1 MKRVFFGPRS
11 LSGIGQVTRRYSELV
26 GGDFIEFGHP
36 VAGKW
41 DVGFAFMLPLD
52 DLIQIV
58 KEYSK
63 HCSKMVYYTIC
74 ETEPVNDD
82 YAKLF
87 ELTDTLW
94 TSSQFCSDIFK
105 KQFPDK
111 KFPVL
116 HLHAPIPRTNVS
128 LVPFG
133 IPDARYIFY
142 HIGNV
147 IDQRKNIHKLIECF
161 YRANIPDSLL
171 VLKATCHT
179 PVTSKMPR
187 IFVINEF
194 LTHIQ
199 MESLHAQCDCYV
211 SFAHS
216 EGAGMGA
223 VEAALRNKPVI
234 VQEYGGTV
242 EYVKT
247 PYVVPCDMIQV
258 GRDDFLF
265 KKEHMWGDPNMDK
278 MIEFMRYVA
287 ENEVRT
293 FDHSFTRDLMKSVE
307 KKIFSVL
314 ST

>member
-1 MKRVFFGPRS
+1 MNRVFFGPRS
-11 LSGIGQVTRRYSELV
+11 ISGIGQVTRRYSELV
-26 GGDFIEFGHP
+26 GGEFIEFGQP
-36 VAGKW
+36 VVGNW
-41 DVGFAFMLPLD
+41 DVGFAFVLPLD

-58 KEYSK
+58 KGYTK
-63 HCSKMVYYTIC
+63 HCKKMVYYTIC

-105 KQFPDK
+105 KQFPQGN
-111 KFPVL
+111 FPVL
-116 HLHAPIPRTNVS
+116 HLFAPNPRPIENYS
-128 LVPFG
+128 LGIVPS
-133 IPDARYIFY
+133 ARYIFY

-179 PVTSKMPR
+179 PVSSLPKV
-187 IFVINEF
+187 FVINDF
-194 LTHIQ
+194 LTQ
-199 MESLHAQCDCYV
+199 LQLEYLHDQCNCYV

-234 VQEYGGTV
+234 IQEYGGTK
-242 EYVKT
+242 EYIKT
-247 PYVVPCDMIQV
+247 PYIVPCSTVPV

-265 KKEHMWGDPNMDK
+265 KKDHVWGEPSMEK
-278 MIEFMRYVA
+278 MIEYMQ
-287 ENEVRT
+287 EVSKNNLRT
-293 FDHSFTRDLMKSVE
+293 FDHSFTRDVMKDVSE
-307 KKIFSVL
+307 KIFSVL

>member
-36 VAGKW
+36 VVGSW
-41 DVGFAFMLPLD
+41 DVGFAFVLPLD
-52 DLIQIV
+52 ELISIV

-63 HCSKMVYYTIC
+63 HCKNMVYYTIC
-74 ETEPVNDD
+74 ETEPVNED
-82 YAKLF
+82 YGKL
-87 ELTDTLW
+87 LKITDTLW

-105 KQFPDK
+105 KQFPEAN
-111 KFPVL
+111 FPVL
-116 HLHAPIPRTNVS
+116 QLYAPAPRPFEHYSFDIPK
-128 LVPFG
+128 
-133 IPDARYIFY
+133 ARYIFY

-147 IDQRKNIHKLIECF
+147 IDPRKNIRKLIECF

-179 PVTSKMPR
+179 PVSSLPNV
-187 IFVINEF
+187 FVINDF
-194 LTHIQ
+194 LTQIQ

-223 VEAALRNKPVI
+223 VEAALRDKPVI
-234 VQEYGGTV
+234 LQEYGGTR
-242 EYVKT
+242 EYIKT
-247 PYVVPCDMIQV
+247 PYIVPCASVPV
-258 GRDDFLF
+258 GQDDFLF
-265 KKEHMWGDPNMDK
+265 KKDHMWGEPDMEK
-278 MIEFMRYVA
+278 MIEMMREVA
-287 ENEVRT
+287 EKNLKS
-293 FDHSFTRDLMKSVE
+293 FDHSHTREVMNQVSE
-307 KKIFSVL
+307 KIFRVL